1 MYHPRLKGKH
11 YEIGQ
16 KMGFIFK
23 KYNAKFP
30 ICFVAVNHFTSEE
43 MWKHDAS
50 NRDVFFSE
58 ARYQTAYNALKDADC
73 LDGVEH
79 AKAILSGRHGF
90 MCQYKK
96 PLNFDTIWSSVFDI
110 SNKKIHRAEGNPS
123 RTRFKEDT
131 RLFKA
136 SGR

>member
-50 NRDVFFSE
+50 DRNEYFSDV
-58 ARYQTAYNALKDADC
+58 RYQTAFNALKIIESHDNF
-73 LDGVEH
+73 EYS
-79 AKAILSGRHGF
+79 KAILSGKYGF
-90 MCQYKK
+90 VCQYDRN
-96 PLNFDTIWSSVFDI
+96 LNFDTIWSLVFDI
-110 SNKKIHRAEGNPS
+110 SHKKS
-123 RTRFKEDT
+123 
-131 RLFKA
+131 
-136 SGR
+136 S